1 MLKEASPSTD
11 IGKGES
17 PMDSIDFT
25 GLAAK
30 AVAGLREVRACL
42 LASRDGLTLAA
53 LPEGGEEL
61 ARRALDRLETVGQ
74 PERGFL
80 VISDEVWVVA
90 RRGPYVGIVVAA
102 ATSRAGLILDRL
114 ESTLRAAEEA
124 RLLAGSAG
132 PPRPDTPRRPR
143 TPLHREP
150 RAEPRPEMKTP
161 DSLFEEVARVVSV
174 PEKEAQ
180 RAEPSLSQP
189 PPSSAWPHLI
199 REPQAPNGG
208 DPGSPHEPP
217 TIVRPEP
224 TPEPQEPNVVAP
236 EPEEEKVAAPEPEPV
251 PDVSAPEPESE
262 QPMVMAPEP
271 ESEPEPEVEK
281 VVPPEPAPEEEKLV
295 AAEPEPEP
303 EKEQELPVVPALEP
317 QPSALNVDSPRPE
330 SEKPRVEPEPE
341 PLKLMSARPEPESA
355 PAEPAKAEATPH
367 APTPEIIPVTPP
379 RLAHPEVEPP
389 KETPHYSPSEA
400 LLGEMGRV
408 VAGETS
414 PGDILPP
421 GVSPSEALV
430 APTDS
435 TGEDTAEPSE
445 AKKPEASKERS
456 EDTEVDPVAL
466 AREFSQL
473 FDEPERNS

>member
-1 MLKEASPSTD
+1 
-11 IGKGES
+11 
-17 PMDSIDFT
+17 MDSIDFT

-80 VISDEVWVVA
+80 VIADEVWVVA

-102 ATSRAGLILDRL
+102 ATARAGLLLDRL

-132 PPRPDTPRRPR
+132 SARSDTPRRPR
-143 TPLHREP
+143 TTLHREP
-150 RAEPRPEMKTP
+150 RAEPSRPEMKTP
-161 DSLFEEVARVVSV
+161 DSVFEEVARVVSV

-180 RAEPSLSQP
+180 RAEPSLDQP
-189 PPSSAWPHLI
+189 APSSSWPHVI
-199 REPQAPNGG
+199 RQPQAPNGG

-224 TPEPQEPNVVAP
+224 QPEPEEPKVVAP
-236 EPEEEKVAAPEPEPV
+236 EPEPEEEKPVAPEPELEEPKVEAPEREPEEEQLVV
-251 PDVSAPEPESE
+251 PEPQPEEPKVVAPEPKIVV
-262 QPMVMAPEP
+262 PTVEP
-271 ESEPEPEVEK
+271 ERELPIV
-281 VVPPEPAPEEEKLV
+281 PAPD
-295 AAEPEPEP
+295 
-303 EKEQELPVVPALEP
+303 P
-317 QPSALNVDSPRPE
+317 QPAALNVDSPKPE

-341 PLKLMSARPEPESA
+341 PLKPMFPRPEPKQET
-355 PAEPAKAEATPH
+355 PIVEPAKAEAIPS
-367 APTPEIIPVTPP
+367 APVPGLEPAPP
-379 RLAHPEVEPP
+379 QRLAHPEVEPP

-408 VAGETS
+408 VAGETTS
-414 PGDILPP
+414 PADILPQGTSLPGAPETPSDAVRKP
-421 GVSPSEALV
+421 GV
-430 APTDS
+430 
-435 TGEDTAEPSE
+435 
-445 AKKPEASKERS
+445 KPPGDETPETSKERA
-456 EDTEVDPVAL
+456 EDAEVDPVAL